1 VTHLPGSLARGRFR
15 PVSAAAGFQGLMAGL
30 VLLAICLTGQV
41 AGAAALEKVT
51 FMPQWLPQAQFV
63 GYYVAQEK
71 GIYRRHGLEV
81 KILRGGPD
89 RGGTDAM
96 QNAKA
101 DFGTMFLAT
110 GIKKRAQGLKIVNIA
125 QTGQRSAFLLVAKKN
140 HGIHTPLDLMG
151 KKVSLWDGDF
161 QIQPRLFFQK
171 YNLAVTVVPQSA
183 TLNLFLRD
191 GVHAASAMRYNEY
204 HLLLNAGVDPEE
216 LTVFAMA
223 DHGLDFPEDGIYCR
237 EETWRRHPERCRKF
251 VAASLEGWRE
261 AFAHPE
267 EALNIVMKY
276 IMAAGVKTNRVHQKW
291 MLEHMQ
297 KVIEPPKSGVSMGF
311 LAPGDYERVAQALLS
326 EQVIKIAPDYA
337 AFYRDVLNH
346 VEKRQSRR

>member
-1 VTHLPGSLARGRFR
+1 
-15 PVSAAAGFQGLMAGL
+15 
-30 VLLAICLTGQV
+30 
-41 AGAAALEKVT
+41 
-51 FMPQWLPQAQFV
+51 
-63 GYYVAQEK
+63 
-71 GIYRRHGLEV
+71 
-81 KILRGGPD
+81 
-89 RGGTDAM
+89 
-96 QNAKA
+96 
-101 DFGTMFLAT
+101 
-110 GIKKRAQGLKIVNIA
+110 
-125 QTGQRSAFLLVAKKN
+125 
-140 HGIHTPLDLMG
+140 
-151 KKVSLWDGDF
+151 
-161 QIQPRLFFQK
+161 
-171 YNLAVTVVPQSA
+171 
-183 TLNLFLRD
+183 
-191 GVHAASAMRYNEY
+191 
-204 HLLLNAGVDPEE
+204 LNAGVDPEE